1 MNATVETIEC
11 RELTA
16 YGGPLSAG
24 RRTMPQPVGREAL
37 LRVRHC
43 GVCHSDLHIQD
54 GYFALGGGKRLDIGS
69 GRPMPFTLG
78 HEVEG
83 EVAALGPGA
92 EGASVGDRAVVYPW
106 IGCGDCAV
114 CEGGEE
120 QLCAR
125 PRNIGVNL
133 HGGYADYCL
142 VPDAKY
148 LFGYGDTPPALAA
161 TYACSGITAF
171 GALKKLMRPA
181 SPGPIMP
188 GPIMIVG
195 LGGVGMAGL
204 AFARALFPE
213 APLAADI
220 DPAKRRAALDAG
232 AQAVFDSA
240 DPAAA
245 KAVRKATGGGVAGVV
260 DFVGSE
266 ASFGFADAVTGKG
279 GRIVVVGLM
288 GGRMSMPLPLFP
300 LRALTVSGSLVGSP
314 GDFAEAMALVRAG
327 KVDATPVQVRP
338 LAEANRVLDSLRAGG
353 VVGRAVLAPD
363 APA

>member
-1 MNATVETIEC
+1 MSTTTETNGTFGA

-16 YGGPLSAG
+16 YGAPLSAG
-24 RRTMPQPVGREAL
+24 RRAMPKPTGREAL
-37 LRVRHC
+37 VRVRHC

-54 GYFALGGGKRLDIGS
+54 GYFALGGDKRLDIAS

-83 EVAALGPGA
+83 EVVALGPEA

-106 IGCGDCAV
+106 IGCGGCAV
-114 CEGGEE
+114 CEEGEE

-125 PRNIGVNL
+125 PRNIGVNI

-171 GALKKLMRPA
+171 GALKKLARPA
-181 SPGPIMP
+181 SS

-232 AQAVFDSA
+232 AQAAFDSG
-240 DPAAA
+240 DRAAA
-245 KAVRKATGGGVAGVV
+245 KAVRKATGGGVAGAV

-266 ASFGFADAVTGKG
+266 ASFGFADAVVRKG

-288 GGRMSMPLPLFP
+288 GGRMSMPLPMFP

-314 GDFAEAMALVRAG
+314 GDFAETMALVRAG

-338 LAEANRVLDSLRAGG
+338 LAEANRVLDSLRAGEI
-353 VVGRAVLAPD
+353 VGRAVLAPD
-363 APA
+363 LPG

>member
-1 MNATVETIEC
+1 
-11 RELTA
+11 
-16 YGGPLSAG
+16 
-24 RRTMPQPVGREAL
+24 
-37 LRVRHC
+37 
-43 GVCHSDLHIQD
+43 
-54 GYFALGGGKRLDIGS
+54 
-69 GRPMPFTLG
+69 
-78 HEVEG
+78 
-83 EVAALGPGA
+83 
-92 EGASVGDRAVVYPW
+92 
-106 IGCGDCAV
+106 
-114 CEGGEE
+114 
-120 QLCAR
+120 
-125 PRNIGVNL
+125 
-133 HGGYADYCL
+133 
-142 VPDAKY
+142 
-148 LFGYGDTPPALAA
+148 
-161 TYACSGITAF
+161 
-171 GALKKLMRPA
+171 
-181 SPGPIMP
+181 MP

-232 AQAVFDSA
+232 AQAAFDSA

-266 ASFGFADAVTGKG
+266 ASFGFADAVARKG

-338 LAEANRVLDSLRAGG
+338 LAEANRVLDSLRAGE